1 MFFAANF
8 ISALALYIFAFVTF
22 VKIYESR
29 RNSVVFKAAFAV
41 VAALLHAAVNS
52 FGMPV
57 FNVTYSYVSLLV
69 LTILFFKPKYLNFLI
84 YNAIFLVIMAIIEML
99 SGILLSFLIGIESQD
114 IQNTIELYIA
124 GNLLSWLF
132 MIAAAK
138 CFIMYISEN
147 GFSSIR
153 LQEIIMFFVLIV
165 GEIVIFQ
172 YIYNTIMDGKAGYG
186 IVIILLIFFALDLYL
201 TYLLRTLSK
210 AYKTERELELVSQ
223 QSVLQLK
230 AYNELNEKYNASRR
244 VIHDVK
250 KHITSLEGLINA
262 NKAEEAGHYKDLL
275 NAELDKL
282 MPRFECDDPILT
294 VVINNKLDTAE
305 AMNVDFR
312 VDAEFTDIGFISNL
326 DVTAIFSNLLDNAFE
341 ACSELPEDKRRVWLS
356 ITRRNYFVFIYLEN
370 SFDKVSTTAKNEFR
384 STKKN
389 HHGIGLSNIRNACA
403 KYNGSFNAH
412 VEDNLFITELLIPI
426 PDDKEK
432 QQPEK
437 VTEKTAV

>member
-1 MFFAANF
+1 MFFAANY
-8 ISALALYIFAFVTF
+8 ISGAALYIFAFVTF
-22 VKIYESR
+22 GKIYESR
-29 RNSVVFKAAFAV
+29 KCHAVLKIIYVVL
-41 VAALLHAAVNS
+41 AALLHAFVNS
-52 FGMPV
+52 FEMPV
-57 FNVTYSYVSLLV
+57 FNVSYAYFSLLI
-69 LTILFFKPKYLNFLI
+69 LTILFYKPKYLNFLI
-84 YNAIFLVIMAIIEML
+84 YNAIFFVIMAIIEML
-99 SGILLSFLIGIESQD
+99 SGMLLSCLIGVESPEIKD
-114 IQNTIELYIA
+114 TIELYIA
-124 GNLLSWLF
+124 GNLLSWVF

-138 CFIMYISEN
+138 CFILYISEN

-153 LQEIIMFFVLIV
+153 LQEIIMFFILIV
-165 GEIVIFQ
+165 GEIIIFQ
-172 YIYNTIMDGKAGYG
+172 YIYNTIMEGEAGYG

-210 AYKTERELELVSQ
+210 TYKTEKELELVSQ

-250 KHITSLEGLINA
+250 KHIASLEGLINA

-282 MPRFECDDPILT
+282 MPRFECEDPILT

-305 AMNVDFR
+305 SMNVDFR
-312 VDAEFTDIGFISNL
+312 VDAEYTNISFISNL

-384 STKKN
+384 STKKG
-389 HHGIGLSNIRNACA
+389 HHGIGMSNIRNACA

-426 PDDKEK
+426 PDDNEK
-432 QQPEK
+432 QPETAAK
-437 VTEKTAV
+437 KTAV